1 MVTPEPVA
9 VAAALITMVV
19 PLVTE
24 AMVALAGMPVPVT
37 YMPETRP
44 EVPPAFSVRP
54 VPVAVALTVSV
65 KLTPGLMLAML
76 APAGIPVPLTPMPTT
91 SPVVLAV
98 ATTGEAA
105 VVEEVATE
113 SGAGSV
119 IVVVEAVEPPVTEIA
134 GAETRP
140 DNVKGATVEAVV
152 SQSKFVPSVKT
163 ARPLP

>member
-1 MVTPEPVA
+1 
-9 VAAALITMVV
+9 
-19 PLVTE
+19 
-24 AMVALAGMPVPVT
+24 
-37 YMPETRP
+37 
-44 EVPPAFSVRP
+44 
-54 VPVAVALTVSV
+54 
-65 KLTPGLMLAML
+65 
-76 APAGIPVPLTPMPTT
+76 MPTT

-140 DNVKGATVEAVV
+140 DNV
-152 SQSKFVPSVKT
+152 
-163 ARPLP
+163 

>member
-1 MVTPEPVA
+1 MVTVPV
-9 VAAALITMVV
+9 VPAALITMVV

-24 AMVALAGMPVPVT
+24 ATVALAGIPVPVT
-37 YMPETRP
+37 YMPETKP
-44 EVPPAFSVRP
+44 EVPPAFNVTP

-76 APAGIPVPLTPMPTT
+76 APAGIPAPLTPMPTT
-91 SPVVLAV
+91 RPVVLAV
-98 ATTGEAA
+98 ETSAEAA
-105 VVEEVATE
+105 VVEERATAT
-113 SGAGSV
+113 GAGRV
-119 IVVVEAVEPPVTEIA
+119 MVVELIEPEATEIA

-140 DNVKGATVEAVV
+140 ESVLGAPVEAVV

>member
-44 EVPPAFSVRP
+44 EVPPALKVRP

-91 SPVVLAV
+91 RPVVLAEL
-98 ATTGEAA
+98 TTAEAA
-105 VVEEVATE
+105 VVEELATE

-140 DNVKGATVEAVV
+140 DNVKGAPVEAVV
-152 SQSKFVPSVKT
+152 SQLKFVPSVKT